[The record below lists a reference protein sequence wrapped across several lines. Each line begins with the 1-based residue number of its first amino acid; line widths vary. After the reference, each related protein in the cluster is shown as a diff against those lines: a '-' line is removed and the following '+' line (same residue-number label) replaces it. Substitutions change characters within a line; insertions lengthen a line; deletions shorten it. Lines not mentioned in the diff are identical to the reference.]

1 MKKSD
6 GIDVS
11 WNIEIL
17 ATRKHGSVELWHQR
31 THNIVVDTGRQF
43 FCEAITAAAFA
54 GAGFT
59 REQDTVIRYIGFGI
73 GGAMQDNPAAAGAPY
88 SVDYPGT
95 NTQTDSDVTVAAL
108 ERPVRV
114 TAAPLWMNEVSTPG
128 TFPTATSVT
137 YIASFASSD
146 LSYGG
151 YTAPPLSEIAL
162 FKSSADPAEPN
173 GGSGAY
179 PGSGGHI
186 VAYDTFT
193 PFPKSAIFGFEVRWT
208 LRFGS

>member
-17 ATRKHGSVELWHQR
+17 ATRKNGSVELWHQR
-31 THNIVVDTGRQF
+31 THNIVVNTGRQF
-43 FCEAITAAAFA
+43 FAEAITASSFSPT
-54 GAGFT
+54 T
-59 REQDTVIRYIGFGI
+59 RTQDTVVRYIGFGI

-88 SVDYPGT
+88 SADYPGT
-95 NTQTDSDVTVAAL
+95 NVQTDTDVTVSKL
-108 ERPVRV
+108 ERPVKV
-114 TAAPLWMNEVSTPG
+114 TAAPLWMNEVATPG
-128 TFPTATSVT
+128 TFPTATSVM
-137 YIASFASSD
+137 YVASFASSD
-146 LSYGG
+146 LSFGG
-151 YTAPPLSEIAL
+151 YTAPPLSEIGL
-162 FKSSADPAEPN
+162 FKSSADPAQPN

-179 PGSGGHI
+179 PGSGGHL